1 MASSYTISET
11 ATFTL
16 THAKHMAAKVAADL
30 KRLQRFYGYPS
41 DQDIAN
47 YETEVIELLNNGA
60 SCKTPPRD
68 LLRHTAFAL

>member
-30 KRLQRFYGYPS
+30 KRLQRF
-41 DQDIAN
+41 
-47 YETEVIELLNNGA
+47 TVTLVT
-60 SCKTPPRD
+60 KTSQITRQ
-68 LLRHTAFAL
+68 R